1 VSDENPLILIDS
13 LYEIQ
18 EMNDFMKDESLEE
31 AFDLVIKLMMKP
43 DVPPAMAQTLIVKL
57 QSYASYFAMKATIYS
72 TIKKDKAGSNNYH
85 KKNIYYT
92 AADSIDKIV
101 QALKYAVKTQY

>member
-1 VSDENPLILIDS
+1 MSDENPLLLIDGMM
-13 LYEIQ
+13 EIQ
-18 EMNDFMKDESLEE
+18 EMNDFMQDKSLEE

-57 QSYASYFAMKATIYS
+57 QSYASYFAMHATIYS
-72 TIKKDKAGSNNYH
+72 TIKKDKAGSSSYH

-92 AADSIDKIV
+92 AADALDKIV

>member
-1 VSDENPLILIDS
+1 MSEENPIVLIDG
-13 LYEIQ
+13 LYGLQ
-18 EMNDFMKDESLEE
+18 EMHDFMKDPNLEE

-43 DVPPAMAQTLIVKL
+43 DVPPAKAQVLIVKL
-57 QSYASYFAMKATIYS
+57 QAYASTFAMNATIYS
-72 TIKKDKAGSNNYH
+72 TIKKDKAGSLSYH

-101 QALKYAVKTQY
+101 QALKYAVKTQF